1 MAKVGRNGYR
11 NSERNGGRKSKLPK
25 KSRNSE
31 LRARNL
37 SNSDLRSSQS
47 FKLAGVGESEEI
59 ADAWWRVEGPVRW
72 IRA

>member
-1 MAKVGRNGYR
+1 MAVGTPEEMEVGSRNC
-11 NSERNGGRKSKLPK
+11 GRKVRTQNL
-25 KSRNSE
+25 E

-59 ADAWWRVEGPVRW
+59 DDAWWRVEGPVRW